1 MVLIVKQVLLMS
13 ATGNVWYYGVE
24 NMQANLPVNYS
35 HLVKVFQTLQQL
47 PKNCCNKNFIH
58 SIWIAAF

>member
-1 MVLIVKQVLLMS
+1 MS
-13 ATGNVWYYGVE
+13 ATGNVLYYCVE